1 MSIKKFMAKKIR
13 KIAGTYEETV
23 SDLRCRGVKIGENV
37 DIINSQIDGEYGFL
51 VSIGNN
57 VTITNATLLTH
68 DASTYKF
75 LGKSKI
81 GRIDIGNNVFIGLG
95 SIILPNT
102 RIGDNVIIGAGCV
115 VSGVVEDNSVMAG
128 NPARKICTCEEY
140 LEKHK
145 LKMKNSPVFDTKIGV
160 KSEQDKS
167 EINSR
172 LNSGMIGYDN

>member
-1 MSIKKFMAKKIR
+1 MSIKKYIAKKI
-13 KIAGTYEETV
+13 KLIAGTYQESISE
-23 SDLRCRGVKIGENV
+23 LRNRGVKIGENV
-37 DIINSQIDGEYGFL
+37 DIINSKIDGEYGFL

-57 VTITNATLLTH
+57 VTITHATLLTH
-68 DASTYKF
+68 DASTKKF

-102 RIGDNVIIGAGCV
+102 KIGNNVIVGAGCV
-115 VSGVVEDNSVMAG
+115 VSGMVEDNSVMVG
-128 NPARKICTCEEY
+128 NPAKKICTCDEY

-145 LKMKNSPVFDTKIGV
+145 LKMQNSPIFDTKVGV

-167 EINSR
+167 EISSR
-172 LNSGMIGYDN
+172 LTVGMIGYDN